1 MFIKS
6 IFKQKAKNALH
17 VLFWTLSYFVLLNVF
32 GYESV
37 FSKVDYLYCFLFH
50 LFLVPAVYISIYYIF
65 PITGKKKKWSV
76 YLVLNGILVLV
87 LSWLNVSFFNN
98 WSAVLFPGY
107 YFISYFSLIQVAL
120 IISIYI
126 VISTLL
132 KLSKSWFLLN
142 DLQRKLLEA
151 EKEKM
156 DIELRG
162 LRSQINPH
170 FFFNTLNGLY
180 ALSLQSNPVLPSS
193 ILQLSGLMR
202 YFIYDSKSE
211 RVPLDKEITMIKD
224 YIGLMKL
231 RTEAEMPVRF
241 DVSGDIENHT
251 IAPLIFISF
260 IENAFKHG
268 LPAEN
273 KLIRIHLEMIIEENR
288 INFNIKN
295 RKGDILNEQFKNS
308 EGIGLEN
315 VKRRLSL
322 LYPGKHRLIINEDEN
337 FFEIQL
343 EIDPR

>member
-6 IFKQKAKNALH
+6 ILKQKAKNGLH
-17 VLFWTLSYFVLLNVF
+17 ILFWALSYFILLNVF

-50 LFLVPAVYISIYYIF
+50 LFLIPAVYISIYYIF

-76 YLVLNGILVLV
+76 YLILNGILVLA
-87 LSWLNVSFFNN
+87 LSWLNISFFNN

-107 YFISYFSLIQVAL
+107 YFISYYSLTQVAL

-126 VISTLL
+126 VISTLF

-180 ALSLQSNPVLPSS
+180 ALSLQNNPVLPSS

-211 RVPLDKEITMIKD
+211 RVPLDKEIAMIKD

-231 RTEAEMPVRF
+231 RTEAETPIAF
-241 DVSGDIENHT
+241 DIVGDIENHT

-268 LPAEN
+268 LHAEN
-273 KLIRIHLEMIIEENR
+273 KQIEIHLGMIIEEDK
-288 INFNIKN
+288 IDFHIKN
-295 RKGDILNEQFKNS
+295 RKGNMLNEQFKNS

-315 VKRRLSL
+315 VRRRLSL
-322 LYPGKHRLIINEDEN
+322 LYPGKHKLQINEDGAL
-337 FFEIQL
+337 FEVQL

>member
-6 IFKQKAKNALH
+6 VVKQKAKNGLH
-17 VLFWTLSYFVLLNVF
+17 VLFWVLSFYILLNVF

-50 LFLVPAVYISIYYIF
+50 LFLVPAVYISIYYIL
-65 PITGKKKKWSV
+65 PITGKKKRWAI
-76 YLVLNGILVLV
+76 YLVLNAILVLA
-87 LSWLNVSFFNN
+87 LSWLNISFFNN

-120 IISIYI
+120 IISIYV

-142 DLQRKLLEA
+142 DLQRKLLQA

-180 ALSLQSNPVLPSS
+180 ALSLQNNPVLPAS

-211 RVPLDKEITMIKD
+211 RVSLDKEIAMIKD

-231 RTEAEMPVRF
+231 RTEAETPILF
-241 DVSGDIENHT
+241 NITGDTDSHT

-268 LPAEN
+268 LNEEN
-273 KLIRIHLEMIIEENR
+273 KIAKIYLEMIIEEDK
-288 INFNIKN
+288 IKFNIRN
-295 RKGDILNEQFKNS
+295 RKGGPLNEQFKNS

-322 LYPGKHRLIINEDEN
+322 IYAGKHELKINEDKN
-337 FFEIQL
+337 LFEVQL

>member
-1 MFIKS
+1 MFIKP
-6 IFKQKAKNALH
+6 ILKQKAKNGLH
-17 VLFWTLSYFVLLNVF
+17 VLFWALSYYILLNVF

-37 FSKVDYLYCFLFH
+37 FSNVDYLYCFLFH

-65 PITGKKKKWSV
+65 PITGKKKRWGV
-76 YLVLNGILVLV
+76 YLTLNGILVLV
-87 LSWLNVSFFNN
+87 LSWLNISFFNN
-98 WSAVLFPGY
+98 WSAVLFTGY
-107 YFISYFSLIQVAL
+107 YFISYFSMIQVAL

-162 LRSQINPH
+162 LRAQINPH

-180 ALSLQSNPVLPSS
+180 ALSLQNNPALPSS

-211 RVPLDKEITMIKD
+211 RVSLDKEVAMIRD

-231 RTEAEMPVRF
+231 RTEAETPILF
-241 DVSGDIENHT
+241 DITGDTENHYV
-251 IAPLIFISF
+251 APLIFISF

-268 LPAEN
+268 LHSEN
-273 KLIRIHLEMIIEENR
+273 NLIKIYLEMIIDEDK

-295 RKGDILNEQFKNS
+295 RKGNALNEQFKNS
-308 EGIGLEN
+308 GGIGLEN

-322 LYPGKHRLIINEDEN
+322 LYPGKHELKIHEDEN
-337 FFEIQL
+337 LFEVEL
-343 EIDPR
+343 EIDTR